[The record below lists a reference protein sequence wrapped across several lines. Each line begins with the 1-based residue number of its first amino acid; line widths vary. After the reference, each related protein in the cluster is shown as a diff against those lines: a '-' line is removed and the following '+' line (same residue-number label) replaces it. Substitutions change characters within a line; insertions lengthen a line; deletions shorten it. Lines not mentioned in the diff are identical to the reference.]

1 MTFVATYLKIIGT
14 YIIQYGEEET
24 KIPKEIDDI
33 LSNLTI
39 FSTVWSIGAA
49 LEETCRKKFS

>member
-1 MTFVATYLKIIGT
+1 MTFVCTYLKIIGT
-14 YIIQYGEEET
+14 YINHYSEEES
-24 KIPKEIDDI
+24 KIPKEIEDI

-39 FSTVWSIGAA
+39 FCTIWSVGAA